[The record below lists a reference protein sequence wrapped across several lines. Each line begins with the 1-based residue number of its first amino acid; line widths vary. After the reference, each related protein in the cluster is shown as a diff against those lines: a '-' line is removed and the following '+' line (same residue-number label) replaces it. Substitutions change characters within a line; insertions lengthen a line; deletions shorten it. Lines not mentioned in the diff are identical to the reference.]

1 MEYRHRGSAG
11 PVVVA
16 IIVLVGF
23 SAIKNKTRGVFA
35 SEFNRPTHS
44 HGTYTAEDI
53 NYGFFF
59 HAHKHLSTTHSDFTR
74 QIKMLADC
82 RT

>member
-35 SEFNRPTHS
+35 SEFNRPTRS
-44 HGTYTAEDI
+44 RGTNMAEDI

-59 HAHKHLSTTHSDFTR
+59 RHTNTYQQHILILRDK
-74 QIKMLADC
+74 
-82 RT
+82 